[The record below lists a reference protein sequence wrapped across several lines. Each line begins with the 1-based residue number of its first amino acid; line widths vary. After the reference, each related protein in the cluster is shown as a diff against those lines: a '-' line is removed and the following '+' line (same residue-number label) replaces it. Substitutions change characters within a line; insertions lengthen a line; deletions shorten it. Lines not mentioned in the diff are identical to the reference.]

1 MCRFCLLSRITFYS
15 LTNGE
20 QMFYNAPMD
29 ALIKLQDIAVHMDL
43 EPAEEV
49 SYRPAPLLPNQTSTP
64 KVAPCGQVTTPS
76 PADQSSKFGI
86 THATVSGGKPIK
98 LLKTMLTTACERDCY
113 YCPFRAG
120 RSYRRQTFSPDE
132 LAKVTTDMHRA
143 GAIDGIFLSSGI
155 IKGGV
160 TTQDKLIAT
169 AEILR
174 RKYQYRGYLHLKVMP
189 GAEKEQ
195 LEELMKYADRL
206 SVNLEAPNDKRLVA
220 LAPKKEFLRELL
232 QPLKWID
239 EIRRE
244 KPAHLGWN
252 GRWPSS
258 VTQFVVGGT
267 DETDLELLTTTEY
280 LHKQLH
286 LRRVYFSAF
295 RPIVDTPLEKRQ
307 AENPIRQHRL
317 YQTAFLFRDY
327 GFDLEELPFTQQG
340 NLPLDED
347 PKLAWAKAN
356 LRENP
361 VELNRAAPEELLR
374 VPGIGPKGAQTIV
387 AARRHN
393 RLREIDDLQKAGV
406 STKRMKP
413 FVLLDGKR
421 PSYQLPLFED

>member
-1 MCRFCLLSRITFYS
+1 MDS
-15 LTNGE
+15 LV
-20 QMFYNAPMD
+20 
-29 ALIKLQDIAVHMDL
+29 KLKDIAVHMDL

-49 SYRPAPLLPNQTSTP
+49 AYKPAPLLPQGETA
-64 KVAPCGQVTTPS
+64 VAPCGQVTNQLPQNHPS
-76 PADQSSKFGI
+76 ELGI
-86 THATVSGGKPIK
+86 THATVAGGKPIK
-98 LLKTMLTTACERDCY
+98 LLKTMLTTACERNCF

-120 RSYRRQTFSPDE
+120 RNYKRQTFKPDE
-132 LAKVTTDMHRA
+132 LAKTTTDMYRA

-174 RKYQYRGYLHLKVMP
+174 NKYQFKGYLHLKVMP
-189 GAEKEQ
+189 GVEKAQ
-195 LEELMKYADRL
+195 LERIMQFADRL
-206 SVNLEAPNDKRLVA
+206 SVNLEAPNDQRLME
-220 LAPKKEFLRELL
+220 LAPKKAFMRELL

-239 EIRRE
+239 EIRHER
-244 KPAHLGWN
+244 PHHLGWN

-267 DETDLELLTTTEY
+267 NETDVELLTTTEY

-295 RPIVDTPLEKRQ
+295 SPVVDTPLENRH
-307 AENPIRQHRL
+307 AENPMRQHRL

-347 PKLAWAKAN
+347 PKLAWAKTH

-361 VELNRAAPEELLR
+361 IEINRADPQELLR
-374 VPGIGPKGAQTIV
+374 VPGIGPKSARTIL

-393 RLREIDDLQKAGV
+393 HIREVDDLKKVGV
-406 STKRMKP
+406 ATKRMKP
-413 FVLLDGKR
+413 FVLVDGKR
-421 PSYQLPLFED
+421 PSFQLSLFDD

>member
-1 MCRFCLLSRITFYS
+1 
-15 LTNGE
+15 
-20 QMFYNAPMD
+20 MFYNRMMD
-29 ALIKLQDIAVHMDL
+29 SLIKLQEIAVHMDL

-49 SYRPAPLLPNQTSTP
+49 AYHPVPLLPHPHNTP
-64 KVAPCGQVTTPS
+64 TVAPCGQIAQSNPQPS
-76 PADQSSKFGI
+76 TLSNQPPDLGI
-86 THATVSGGKPIK
+86 TQAAVSGGKPIK
-98 LLKTMLTTACERDCY
+98 LLKTMLTSACERNCF

-120 RSYRRQTFSPDE
+120 RNYKRQTFKPEE
-132 LAKVTTDMHRA
+132 LAKTASDMHRA
-143 GAIDGIFLSSGI
+143 GVIDGLFLSSGI
-155 IKGGV
+155 IRGGV

-174 RKYQYRGYLHLKVMP
+174 HKYQFNGYLHLKIMP
-189 GAEKEQ
+189 GVEKDQ
-195 LEELMKYADRL
+195 LERAMQLADRL
-206 SVNLEAPNDKRLVA
+206 SVNLEAPNEKRLFE
-220 LAPKKEFLRELL
+220 LAPKKEFFRELL
-232 QPLKWID
+232 QPLQWID
-239 EIRRE
+239 QIRRE

-267 DETDLELLTTTEY
+267 NETDVELLTTTEY

-295 RPIVDTPLEKRQ
+295 SPIADTPLENRQ
-307 AENPIRQHRL
+307 AENKMRQHRL

-327 GFDLEELPFTQQG
+327 GFDLEELPFLADG

-356 LRENP
+356 LAENP
-361 VELNRAAPEELLR
+361 IEINRAEPQQLLR
-374 VPGIGPKGAQTIV
+374 IPGIGPKGARTIV

-393 RLREIDDLQKAGV
+393 HIREIDELKKVGV
-406 STKRMKP
+406 LTKRMKP

-421 PSYQLPLFED
+421 PSYQLPLLDK